1 MQYLPTI
8 KQLRYLIA
16 LDKHLHFGKAAE
28 ACFVSQ
34 SAFSVAIRE
43 LESTLGVQLVDRTN
57 KRVTITS
64 TGQEI
69 VVQARLVLRDTEALM
84 ELARVNN
91 EPLSGKL
98 KLGVIPTISPF
109 LLPKILPKLRSHFPH
124 LQLFLQE
131 DTTLRVYD
139 KLMSGELD
147 LIIIALPFEL
157 RHVEKMTL
165 FKDPFLLA
173 YKKGSKFIETQ
184 KVTAD
189 HMQSESIL
197 LLEDGHCLRGHAL
210 SACKIR
216 NLNKVSQFSASSL
229 LTLIE
234 MVEADLGV
242 TYLPEMAKD
251 SPMLKNTNIRTQAMP
266 KNSHREIGLIWR
278 KGSGRK
284 DEFIML
290 GEFIQKYRNRKNR
303 NRKR

>member
-1 MQYLPTI
+1 MNLPTI
-8 KQLRYLIA
+8 KQLRYFIA
-16 LDKHLHFGKAAE
+16 LQKYTHFGKAAE

-43 LESTLGVQLVDRTN
+43 LESTLGVQIVDRTN
-57 KRVTITS
+57 KRVTITAM
-64 TGQEI
+64 GQEI
-69 VVQARLVLRDTEALM
+69 VVQARLVLRDVEALM
-84 ELARVNN
+84 ELAQVNN
-91 EPLSGKL
+91 EPLCGKL

-109 LLPKILPKLRSHFPH
+109 LLPKILPQLRSHFPY

-131 DTTLRVYD
+131 DTTLRVYE

-147 LIIIALPFEL
+147 LILIALPYEL

-173 YKKGSKFIETQ
+173 YKKGSQFIESQ

-189 HMQSESIL
+189 HLQSESIL
-197 LLEDGHCLRGHAL
+197 LLEDGHCLRDHAL

-242 TYLPEMAKD
+242 TYLPEMAKN
-251 SPMLKNTNIRTQAMP
+251 SPMLKNTNIRTQTMP

-278 KGSGRK
+278 RGSARK
-284 DEFIML
+284 DEFKML
-290 GEFIQKYRNRKNR
+290 GEFIKKYRNR
-303 NRKR
+303 

>member
-1 MQYLPTI
+1 VSLPTF

-16 LDKHLHFGKAAE
+16 LGEHMHFGKAAE

-43 LESTLGVQLVDRTN
+43 LESILGVQLFDRTN
-57 KRVTITS
+57 KKVTMTAM
-64 TGQEI
+64 GHEI
-69 VVQARLVLRDTEALM
+69 IVQARLVVRDLEALVDM
-84 ELARVNN
+84 ARVSN

-98 KLGVIPTISPF
+98 RLGVIPTISPF
-109 LLPKILPKLRSHFPH
+109 LLPKILPQLRSHFPQ

-131 DTTLRVYD
+131 DTTQRVYE
-139 KLMSGELD
+139 KLMSGALD
-147 LIIIALPFEL
+147 LILIAFPYEL
-157 RHVEKMTL
+157 RNVEKMTL

-173 YKKGSKFIETQ
+173 YKKDSKFIEAQ

-189 HMQSESIL
+189 HLQSESIL
-197 LLEDGHCLRGHAL
+197 LLEDGHCLREHAL

-216 NLNKVSQFSASSL
+216 NLNKVSHFSASSL

-242 TYLPEMAKD
+242 TYLPEMSKD
-251 SPMLKNTNIRTQAMP
+251 SPMLKNTNIQTQAMP

-278 KGSGRK
+278 KGTAKSK
-284 DEFIML
+284 EFKML
-290 GEFIQKYRNRKNR
+290 GEFIKKHKNIHM
-303 NRKR
+303 KK

>member
-1 MQYLPTI
+1 MNLLTI
-8 KQLRYLIA
+8 KQLRYFIA
-16 LDKHLHFGKAAE
+16 LQKYTHFGKAAE

-43 LESTLGVQLVDRTN
+43 LESTLGVQIVDRTN
-57 KRVTITS
+57 KRVTITAM
-64 TGQEI
+64 GQEI
-69 VVQARLVLRDTEALM
+69 VVQARLVLRDVEALM
-84 ELARVNN
+84 ELAQVNN
-91 EPLSGKL
+91 EPLCGKL

-109 LLPKILPKLRSHFPH
+109 LLPKILPQLRSHFPY

-131 DTTLRVYD
+131 DTTLRVYE

-147 LIIIALPFEL
+147 LILIALPYEL

-173 YKKGSKFIETQ
+173 YKKGSQFIESQ

-189 HMQSESIL
+189 HLKSESIL
-197 LLEDGHCLRGHAL
+197 LLEDGHCLRDHAL

-242 TYLPEMAKD
+242 TYLPEMAKN
-251 SPMLKNTNIRTQAMP
+251 SPMLKNTNIRTQTMP

-278 KGSGRK
+278 KGSARK
-284 DEFIML
+284 DEFKML
-290 GEFIQKYRNRKNR
+290 GEFIKKYRNR
-303 NRKR
+303 

>member
-1 MQYLPTI
+1 MNLPTV

-16 LDKHLHFGKAAE
+16 LEKHVHFGKAAE
-28 ACFVSQ
+28 SCFVSQ

-43 LESTLGVQLVDRTN
+43 LESTLGTQLFDRTN
-57 KRVTITS
+57 KRVSITAM
-64 TGQEI
+64 GQEI
-69 VVQARLVLRDTEALM
+69 VVQARLVVRDLEALM
-84 ELARVNN
+84 DMAWVSS

-98 KLGVIPTISPF
+98 RLGVIPTISPF
-109 LLPKILPKLRSHFPH
+109 LLPKILPQLRSHFPR

-131 DTTLRVYD
+131 DTTQRVYE

-147 LIIIALPFEL
+147 LILIAFPYEL
-157 RHVEKMTL
+157 RNVEKMTL

-173 YKKGSKFIETQ
+173 YKKGSQFIKTQ

-189 HMQSESIL
+189 NLQSESIML
-197 LLEDGHCLRGHAL
+197 LGDGHCLRDHAL

-216 NLNKVSQFSASSL
+216 NRNKVSHFSASSL

-251 SPMLKNTNIRTQAMP
+251 SPMLKNTNIKTQAMP

-278 KGSGRK
+278 KGSARGK
-284 DEFIML
+284 EFRML
-290 GEFIQKYRNRKNR
+290 GEFIRKHRNMKNRK
-303 NRKR
+303 

>member
-1 MQYLPTI
+1 MNLPTI
-8 KQLRYLIA
+8 KQLRYFIA
-16 LDKHLHFGKAAE
+16 LQKYTHFGKAAE

-43 LESTLGVQLVDRTN
+43 LESTLGVQIVDRTN
-57 KRVTITS
+57 KRVTITAM
-64 TGQEI
+64 GQEI
-69 VVQARLVLRDTEALM
+69 VVQARLVLRDVEALM
-84 ELARVNN
+84 ELAQVNN
-91 EPLSGKL
+91 EPLCGKL

-109 LLPKILPKLRSHFPH
+109 LLPKILPQLRSHFPY

-131 DTTLRVYD
+131 DTTLRVYE

-147 LIIIALPFEL
+147 LILIALPYEL

-173 YKKGSKFIETQ
+173 YKKGSQFIKSQ

-189 HMQSESIL
+189 HLESESIL
-197 LLEDGHCLRGHAL
+197 LLEDGHCLRDHAL

-242 TYLPEMAKD
+242 TYLPEMAKN
-251 SPMLKNTNIRTQAMP
+251 SPMLKNTNIRTQTMP

-278 KGSGRK
+278 RGSARK
-284 DEFIML
+284 DEFKML
-290 GEFIQKYRNRKNR
+290 GEFIKKYRNR
-303 NRKR
+303 

>member
-1 MQYLPTI
+1 MNLPTV

-16 LDKHLHFGKAAE
+16 LEKHVHFGKAAE
-28 ACFVSQ
+28 SCFVSQ

-43 LESTLGVQLVDRTN
+43 LESTLGTQLFDRTN
-57 KRVTITS
+57 KRVSITAM
-64 TGQEI
+64 GQEI
-69 VVQARLVLRDTEALM
+69 VVQARLVVRDLEALM
-84 ELARVNN
+84 DMAWVSS

-98 KLGVIPTISPF
+98 RLGVIPTISPF
-109 LLPKILPKLRSHFPH
+109 LLPKILPQLRSHFPR

-131 DTTLRVYD
+131 DTTQRVYE

-147 LIIIALPFEL
+147 LILIAFPYEL
-157 RHVEKMTL
+157 RNVEKMTL

-173 YKKGSKFIETQ
+173 YKKGSQFIKTE
-184 KVTAD
+184 KITAD
-189 HMQSESIL
+189 NLQSESIML
-197 LLEDGHCLRGHAL
+197 LGDGHCLRDHAL

-216 NLNKVSQFSASSL
+216 NRNKVSHFSASSL

-251 SPMLKNTNIRTQAMP
+251 SPMLKNTNIKTQAMP

-278 KGSGRK
+278 KGSARGK
-284 DEFIML
+284 EFKML
-290 GEFIQKYRNRKNR
+290 GEFIRKHRNMKNRK
-303 NRKR
+303 

>member
-1 MQYLPTI
+1 VNLPTV

-16 LDKHLHFGKAAE
+16 LEKHVHFGKAAE
-28 ACFVSQ
+28 SCFVSQ

-43 LESTLGVQLVDRTN
+43 LESTLGTQLFDRTN
-57 KRVTITS
+57 KRVSITAM
-64 TGQEI
+64 GQEI
-69 VVQARLVLRDTEALM
+69 VVQARLVVRDLEALM
-84 ELARVNN
+84 DMAWVSS

-98 KLGVIPTISPF
+98 RLGVIPTISPF
-109 LLPKILPKLRSHFPH
+109 LLPKILPQLRSHFPRLH
-124 LQLFLQE
+124 LFLQE
-131 DTTLRVYD
+131 DTTQRVYE

-147 LIIIALPFEL
+147 LILIAFPYEL
-157 RHVEKMTL
+157 RNVEKMTL

-173 YKKGSKFIETQ
+173 YKKGSQFIKTQ

-189 HMQSESIL
+189 NLQSESIML
-197 LLEDGHCLRGHAL
+197 LGDGHCLRDHAL

-216 NLNKVSQFSASSL
+216 NRNKVSHFSASSL

-251 SPMLKNTNIRTQAMP
+251 SPMLKNTNIKTQAMP

-278 KGSGRK
+278 KGSARGK
-284 DEFIML
+284 EFRML
-290 GEFIQKYRNRKNR
+290 GEFIRKHRNMKNRK
-303 NRKR
+303 

>member
-216 NLNKVSQFSASSL
+216 NLNKVSQFSASSYLRWPKIL
-229 LTLIE
+229 LC
-234 MVEADLGV
+234 
-242 TYLPEMAKD
+242 
-251 SPMLKNTNIRTQAMP
+251 SR
-266 KNSHREIGLIWR
+266 
-278 KGSGRK
+278 
-284 DEFIML
+284 
-290 GEFIQKYRNRKNR
+290 IQI
-303 NRKR
+303 

>member
-1 MQYLPTI
+1 MNLPTV
-8 KQLRYLIA
+8 KQLNYLIA
-16 LDKHLHFGKAAE
+16 LEKHVHFGKAAE
-28 ACFVSQ
+28 SCFVSQ

-43 LESTLGVQLVDRTN
+43 LESTLGTQLFDRTN
-57 KRVTITS
+57 KRVSITAM
-64 TGQEI
+64 GQEI
-69 VVQARLVLRDTEALM
+69 VVQARLVVRDLEALVDM
-84 ELARVNN
+84 AWVSS

-98 KLGVIPTISPF
+98 RLGVIPTISPF
-109 LLPKILPKLRSHFPH
+109 LLPKILPQLRSHFPR

-131 DTTLRVYD
+131 DTTQRVYE

-147 LIIIALPFEL
+147 LILIAFPYEL
-157 RHVEKMTL
+157 RNVEKMTL

-173 YKKGSKFIETQ
+173 YKKGSQFIKTQ

-189 HMQSESIL
+189 NLRSESIML
-197 LLEDGHCLRGHAL
+197 LGDGHCLRDHAL

-216 NLNKVSQFSASSL
+216 NRNKISHFSASSL

-251 SPMLKNTNIRTQAMP
+251 SPMLKNTNIKTQAMP

-278 KGSGRK
+278 KGSARGK
-284 DEFIML
+284 EFKML
-290 GEFIQKYRNRKNR
+290 GEFIRKHRNMKNRK
-303 NRKR
+303 

>member
-1 MQYLPTI
+1 MNLPTI
-8 KQLRYLIA
+8 KQLRYFIA
-16 LDKHLHFGKAAE
+16 LQKYTHFGKAAE

-43 LESTLGVQLVDRTN
+43 LESTLGVQIVDRTN
-57 KRVTITS
+57 KRVTITAM
-64 TGQEI
+64 GQEI
-69 VVQARLVLRDTEALM
+69 VVQARLVLRDVEALM
-84 ELARVNN
+84 ELAQVNN
-91 EPLSGKL
+91 EPLCGKL

-109 LLPKILPKLRSHFPH
+109 LLPKILPQLRSHFPY

-131 DTTLRVYD
+131 DTTLRVYE

-147 LIIIALPFEL
+147 LILIALPYEL

-173 YKKGSKFIETQ
+173 YKKGSQFIESQ

-189 HMQSESIL
+189 HLQSESIL
-197 LLEDGHCLRGHAL
+197 LLEDGHCLRDHAL

-242 TYLPEMAKD
+242 TYLPEMAKN
-251 SPMLKNTNIRTQAMP
+251 SPMLKNTNIRTQTMP

-278 KGSGRK
+278 KGSARK
-284 DEFIML
+284 DEFKML
-290 GEFIQKYRNRKNR
+290 GEFIKKYRNR
-303 NRKR
+303 

>member
-1 MQYLPTI
+1 MNLPTV

-16 LDKHLHFGKAAE
+16 LEKHVHFGKAAE
-28 ACFVSQ
+28 SCFVSQ

-43 LESTLGVQLVDRTN
+43 LESTLGTQLFDRTN
-57 KRVTITS
+57 KRVSITAM
-64 TGQEI
+64 GQQI
-69 VVQARLVLRDTEALM
+69 VVQARLVVRDLEALM
-84 ELARVNN
+84 DMAWVSS

-98 KLGVIPTISPF
+98 RLGVIPTISPF
-109 LLPKILPKLRSHFPH
+109 LLPKILPQLRSHFPR

-131 DTTLRVYD
+131 DTTQRVYE

-147 LIIIALPFEL
+147 LILIAFPYEL
-157 RHVEKMTL
+157 RNVEKMTL

-173 YKKGSKFIETQ
+173 YKKGSQFIKTQ

-189 HMQSESIL
+189 NLQSESIML
-197 LLEDGHCLRGHAL
+197 LGDGHCLRDHAL

-216 NLNKVSQFSASSL
+216 NRNKVSHFSASSL

-251 SPMLKNTNIRTQAMP
+251 SPMLKNTNIKTQAMP

-278 KGSGRK
+278 KGSARGK
-284 DEFIML
+284 EFKML
-290 GEFIQKYRNRKNR
+290 GEFIRKHRNMKNRK
-303 NRKR
+303 

>member
-1 MQYLPTI
+1 MNLPTI
-8 KQLRYLIA
+8 KQLRYFIA
-16 LDKHLHFGKAAE
+16 LQKYTHFGKAAE

-43 LESTLGVQLVDRTN
+43 LESTLGVQIVDRTN
-57 KRVTITS
+57 KRVTITA

-69 VVQARLVLRDTEALM
+69 VVQARLVLRDVEALM
-84 ELARVNN
+84 ELAQVNN
-91 EPLSGKL
+91 EPLCGKL

-109 LLPKILPKLRSHFPH
+109 LLPKILPQLRSHFPY

-131 DTTLRVYD
+131 DTTLRVYE

-147 LIIIALPFEL
+147 LILIALPYEL

-173 YKKGSKFIETQ
+173 YKKGSQFIESQ

-189 HMQSESIL
+189 HLQSDSIL
-197 LLEDGHCLRGHAL
+197 LLEDGHCLRDHAL

-242 TYLPEMAKD
+242 TYLPEMAKN
-251 SPMLKNTNIRTQAMP
+251 SPMLKNTNIRTQTMP

-278 KGSGRK
+278 RGSARK
-284 DEFIML
+284 DEFKML
-290 GEFIQKYRNRKNR
+290 GEFIKKYRNR
-303 NRKR
+303 